1 MAMHKLILSASI
13 ITIVVM
19 ASALLC
25 TLPVDPKD
33 PSNTKVNIVLRT
45 TDKTDTNFIED
56 TAGNRIRIGV
66 ALNLPEN
73 VESVDLKIV
82 YSETVVFDTT
92 FKGFLP
98 TSDTLWKDIIFYTE
112 GLRTVTLTPHSSL
125 GLPSRI
131 PQPLK

>member
-56 TAGNRIRIGV
+56 TAGNRIRIGM
-66 ALNLPEN
+66 ALNLN
-73 VESVDLKIV
+73 LNINGVHIGRSGQGSQI
-82 YSETVVFDTT
+82 
-92 FKGFLP
+92 LP
-98 TSDTLWKDIIFYTE
+98 V
-112 GLRTVTLTPHSSL
+112 G
-125 GLPSRI
+125 
-131 PQPLK
+131 